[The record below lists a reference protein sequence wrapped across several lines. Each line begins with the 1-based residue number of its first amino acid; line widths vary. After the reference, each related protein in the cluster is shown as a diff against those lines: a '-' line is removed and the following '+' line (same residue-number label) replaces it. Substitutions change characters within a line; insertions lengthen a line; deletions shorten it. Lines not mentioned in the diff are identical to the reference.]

1 MVAGILCCETG
12 RRNLTLHSMAGG
24 RISHATE
31 LPLSFES
38 WFSLFHRIKALP
50 RIEAT
55 SIYHMIKKGTQRVG
69 VTKRCLPTIDVTVG
83 PAITATVTDSTSTTL
98 AITEL

>member
-1 MVAGILCCETG
+1 MVAGILFGETG

-31 LPLSFES
+31 LPLSLES
-38 WFSLFHRIKALP
+38 SFSLFYRIKALP

-55 SIYHMIKKGTQRVG
+55 SIYHMKKPSEYERGESSS
-69 VTKRCLPTIDVTVG
+69 TVG
-83 PAITATVTDSTSTTL
+83 STG
-98 AITEL
+98 A